1 MKKLKSIVIWAM
13 LSIMLQCVVLL
24 YFDKVV
30 FKETKAS
37 DIKISSVES
46 KKQEGKINYSI
57 PEGIDEFKIS
67 DDGKYLAY
75 IQDEKFMVVDLDS
88 LKTENSKES
97 IDPETATREIIT
109 GDEANYGAEIMYY
122 KWIQDEDFLIIVE
135 KVYKNS
141 YSSVLKLLTY
151 NVRNDEIHEMSELC
165 TYKEGMVVD
174 NIVCSLGSGT
184 NYVGIS
190 RDGYNSNIYRVDINE
205 DMSKITYN
213 LPALGN
219 FSAVED
225 YDILVFEDSLNKAF
239 YYYTNG
245 STKSIPVENS
255 NNLTLIGVDN
265 EKNVYLG
272 EMSGEK
278 INKIIYGQY
287 DSDSSTWNSIELEKE
302 KDISDIILNS
312 DGEILINDNLTGV
325 IKNINSDKEL
335 TYDGKLISITN
346 EYVCTEDKG
355 KLVLKSLEELND

>member
-24 YFDKVV
+24 YFDKVK

-37 DIKISSVES
+37 DIKISSVEN

-57 PEGIDEFKIS
+57 PDGIDGVKIS

-75 IQDEKFMVVDLDS
+75 IQNGKFMVVDLNS
-88 LKTENSKES
+88 LKTENSKQS
-97 IDPETATREIIT
+97 INPDTATREIIT
-109 GDEANYGAEIMYY
+109 GDSDNYGAEIMYY

-141 YSSVLKLLTY
+141 YSSVLKLITY
-151 NVRNDEIHEMSELC
+151 NVRNDEIHDMSELC

-174 NIVCSLGSGT
+174 DIVCSLGSGT

-190 RDGYNSNIYRVDINE
+190 RDGYNSNIYRIDINE

-213 LPALGN
+213 LPSLGN
-219 FSAVED
+219 FAAVED
-225 YDILVFEDSLNKAF
+225 YDILVFEDSLNKLF

-245 STKSIPVENS
+245 NTKSIPIENS

-265 EKNVYLG
+265 DKKVYLG

-278 INKIIYGQY
+278 INKIVYGEY
-287 DSDSSTWNSIELEKE
+287 DTDTSTWNSIELDKE
-302 KDISDIILNS
+302 KDISDIILDS
-312 DGEILINDNLTGV
+312 EGDILINDNLTGT
-325 IKNINSDKEL
+325 IKNMSNNKEL
-335 TYDGKLISITN
+335 SYEGKLISITN
-346 EYVCTEDKG
+346 EYVCTENNG
-355 KLVLKSLEELND
+355 KLVLKSLADLNS